1 MLNLRY
7 MNAPRKRAVAAF
19 ELDATRDESLLYVI
33 TVSNGAMSVSVK
45 EQPAAWLLLVFT
57 LPTAKA
63 SERVGVWRKLQRY
76 GAVALPASGYVL
88 PNNSM
93 NQERFEWLATSIRS
107 SKGQAAVA
115 NVCSF
120 DELRNEQM
128 EQMFNEAR
136 TREYQLLEKE
146 LKKFA
151 KPRNR
156 DKSQPSILRLK
167 RRLQQIVEIDFFG
180 SPIRAR
186 IEEVVQQL
194 ESDGNQEES
203 SEGTQTPKD
212 YVGRTW
218 ITRPQ
223 PGIDRISSAW
233 LILRYIDSHAKFAFD
248 KDPGHHPDAIPF
260 DMFNAGGFGHLGND
274 CTFETLVKSFS
285 IKDSRLRLVAQ
296 AIHDADLADEHF
308 GRIEALGI
316 DRVLDGWNKQGMANE
331 EVLRRGMEMIDGLYN
346 GIR

>member
-1 MLNLRY
+1 
-7 MNAPRKRAVAAF
+7 
-19 ELDATRDESLLYVI
+19 
-33 TVSNGAMSVSVK
+33 MSISVK
-45 EQPAAWLLLVFT
+45 QKPAAWLLLVFT

-88 PNNSM
+88 PNSSM

-115 NVCSF
+115 QVCSF
-120 DELRNEQM
+120 DELRSEQI
-128 EQMFNEAR
+128 EHMFNEAR

-151 KPRNR
+151 KPPNR
-156 DKSQPSILRLK
+156 DKPEPAILRLK
-167 RRLQQIVEIDFFG
+167 RRLQQIVDIDFFG

-186 IEEVVQQL
+186 IEEAMQQL
-194 ESDGNQEES
+194 ESDDGKEKGRDGKRS
-203 SEGTQTPKD
+203 PKD

-223 PGIDRISSAW
+223 PGIDRVSSAW

-248 KDPGHHPDAIPF
+248 KDPRHHPDAIPF
-260 DMFNAGGFGHLGND
+260 DMFNAGGFGHVGND
-274 CTFETLVKSFS
+274 CTFETLAKSFS

-308 GRIEALGI
+308 GRTEALGI
-316 DRVLDGWNKQGMANE
+316 DRILDGWNKRGMANE
-331 EVLRRGMEMIDGLYN
+331 EVLRKGIEMIEGLYN

>member
-1 MLNLRY
+1 
-7 MNAPRKRAVAAF
+7 
-19 ELDATRDESLLYVI
+19 
-33 TVSNGAMSVSVK
+33 MSVSVK
-45 EQPAAWLLLVFT
+45 QQPAAWLLLVFT

-120 DELRNEQM
+120 DELRNDQM

-151 KPRNR
+151 KPPNR
-156 DKSQPSILRLK
+156 DKSEPGILRLK

-186 IEEVVQQL
+186 IEEAVQQL
-194 ESDGNQEES
+194 ESDGDKEKA
-203 SEGTQTPKD
+203 SEGKKNPKD
-212 YVGRTW
+212 YVGRIW

-223 PGIDRISSAW
+223 PGIDRVSSAW
-233 LILRYIDSHAKFAFD
+233 LILRYVDAHAKFAFG
-248 KDPGHHPDAIPF
+248 KDSRHHPDAIPF

-274 CTFETLVKSFS
+274 CTFETFVKSFS

-331 EVLRRGMEMIDGLYN
+331 EVLRKGMEMIDGLYN

>member
-1 MLNLRY
+1 
-7 MNAPRKRAVAAF
+7 MNVSMKEAP
-19 ELDATRDESLLYVI
+19 
-33 TVSNGAMSVSVK
+33 
-45 EQPAAWLLLVFT
+45 PAWLFLVFT

-107 SKGQAAVA
+107 SRGQAAVA
-115 NVCSF
+115 HVSSF
-120 DELRNEQM
+120 DELRNEQI
-128 EQMFNEAR
+128 EHMFNEAR
-136 TREYQLLEKE
+136 TREYQILEKE
-146 LKKFA
+146 LKKLA
-151 KPRNR
+151 KPSNR
-156 DKSQPSILRLK
+156 EKLEPGIVRLK

-186 IEEVVQQL
+186 IEEAVQQL
-194 ESDGNQEES
+194 ESVDGNEKAR
-203 SEGTQTPKD
+203 EGKKSPKD

-218 ITRPQ
+218 ITRPH
-223 PGIDRISSAW
+223 PGIDRVSSAW

-248 KDPGHHPDAIPF
+248 KDPRHHPDAIPF
-260 DMFNAGGFGHLGND
+260 DMFNAGGFGHVGDD
-274 CTFETLVKSFS
+274 CTFETLVKSFGL
-285 IKDSRLRLVAQ
+285 KDSRLRLVAH

-308 GRIEALGI
+308 GRTEALGI
-316 DRVLDGWNKQGMANE
+316 DRILDGWNKQGMANE
-331 EVLRRGMEMIDGLYN
+331 EILRRGIEMIEGLYN

>member
-1 MLNLRY
+1 MSRDTARPP
-7 MNAPRKRAVAAF
+7 MNNSR
-19 ELDATRDESLLYVI
+19 YVI
-33 TVSNGAMSVSVK
+33 TVSHSGMSISVK
-45 EQPAAWLLLVFT
+45 QTPTAWLLLVFT

-63 SERVGVWRKLQRY
+63 SERVGVWRKLRRY
-76 GAVALPASGYVL
+76 GGVALPASGYVL

-115 NVCSF
+115 HVCSF
-120 DELRNEQM
+120 DELRNEQI
-128 EQMFNEAR
+128 EHMFNEAR
-136 TREYQLLEKE
+136 TCDYQLLEKE

-151 KPRNR
+151 KPRNHDR
-156 DKSQPSILRLK
+156 SDPSILRLK

-186 IEEVVQQL
+186 IEEAVHRL
-194 ESDGNQEES
+194 ESENGKEKAR
-203 SEGTQTPKD
+203 EGKKSPKD

-223 PGIDRISSAW
+223 PGIDRVSSAW
-233 LILRYIDSHAKFAFD
+233 LVLRYIDPHAKFVFD
-248 KDPGHHPDAIPF
+248 KDPRHHPDAIPF
-260 DMFNAGGFGHLGND
+260 DMFSAGGFGHVGND

-308 GRIEALGI
+308 GRTEALGI
-316 DRVLDGWNKQGMANE
+316 DRILDGWNKQGVANE
-331 EVLRRGMEMIDGLYN
+331 EVLRRGVEMIEGLYN